1 MDRPTFEQPPHHLD
15 GSCQHLVSSKSPP
28 RRPPQIGLCK
38 AVLPPSPVFKI

>member
-1 MDRPTFEQPPHHLD
+1 MDRPIFEQPHHLD

-28 RRPPQIGLCK
+28 RRPQIGLCK